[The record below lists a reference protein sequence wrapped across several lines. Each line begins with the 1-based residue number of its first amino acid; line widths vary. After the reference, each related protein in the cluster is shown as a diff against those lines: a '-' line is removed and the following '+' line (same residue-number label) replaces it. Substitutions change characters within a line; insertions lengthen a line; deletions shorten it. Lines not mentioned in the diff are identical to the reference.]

1 MAQLTSIA
9 MNISNNR
16 IINGCII
23 FYVFHVISKE
33 SRQLVLTRTSC
44 YLSISQHKNGQMCIP
59 ARVIIIQNILVSCIY
74 LKEMKYTIV

>member
-33 SRQLVLTRTSC
+33 RRQLVLTRTAC
-44 YLSISQHKNGQMCIP
+44 YRSIPEHKNGEMCAP
-59 ARVIIIQNILVSCIY
+59 VRVIIIQNILVSCVC
-74 LKEMKYTIV
+74 LKEIKYTIV